1 MPDKHDSTYG
11 NLQVTVALVTC
22 VVMLWSDSFEVTGK
36 LFVGLEAL
44 AITVH
49 WMLSPARAS
58 RRATARAGRTTQQ
71 RFVMHEPDL
80 RQRLPTAR
88 VDERPAGQEVQLD

>member
-36 LFVGLEAL
+36 SFLGLEAV
-44 AITVH
+44 AILVQWTLSSARESRAATAPAVRATLRRFAMRAPGSRQQPPTVH
-49 WMLSPARAS
+49 
-58 RRATARAGRTTQQ
+58 
-71 RFVMHEPDL
+71 
-80 RQRLPTAR
+80 
-88 VDERPAGQEVQLD
+88 VDQLPAGQAAQVD

>member
-36 LFVGLEAL
+36 SFLGLEAV
-44 AITVH
+44 AIIIQ
-49 WMLSPARAS
+49 WMLAPERGSRAAMV
-58 RRATARAGRTTQQ
+58 RATLW
-71 RFVMHEPDL
+71 RFVMREPGL
-80 RQRLPTAR
+80 RQQPPAVR
-88 VDERPAGQEVQLD
+88 VDPLPAGQAAQVD